1 MKNIIC
7 LLFSLM
13 TVVALSAQDSHCEKY
28 HNGRF
33 EINDDQV
40 GRSVIER
47 RGDVQI
53 EKAENSGLELKFD
66 VVWLTDCKYT
76 LQLNE
81 ILENPNGIDMEPF
94 KDMIL
99 TVEIVGQLKNGYV
112 QRSTSNM
119 TDMVLETEMIR
130 IPED

>member
-1 MKNIIC
+1 
-7 LLFSLM
+7 M

>member
-1 MKNIIC
+1 
-7 LLFSLM
+7 M

-130 IPED
+130 IP